1 MGTILQDLEKPLE
14 FLRKMRK
21 QQVKVDVI
29 RKPDTVVMCQE
40 CEEKS
45 AVVKCQQCKDFF
57 CQDCFNATHATG
69 KRRGH
74 IIQDVEQLVCA
85 ACDHLIASCQCIQ
98 CGLYPTKKLFHCDGF
113 ARSAAH
119 VCYT

>member
-1 MGTILQDLEKPLE
+1 MPEVRGEVTKIDPE
-14 FLRKMRK
+14 
-21 QQVKVDVI
+21 
-29 RKPDTVVMCQE
+29 VMCQE

-85 ACDHLIASCQCIQ
+85 ACDHLIATCQCREEFIAIVF
-98 CGLYPTKKLFHCDGF
+98 GGE
-113 ARSAAH
+113 
-119 VCYT
+119 